1 MYHILCFCKEK
12 IGTLMGEIG
21 KFVHYNEHFSTEGV
35 GVGYFRITF
44 DAF

>member
-1 MYHILCFCKEK
+1 M
-12 IGTLMGEIG
+12 TG
-21 KFVHYNEHFSTEGV
+21 KHNENPSSLSLLEGV